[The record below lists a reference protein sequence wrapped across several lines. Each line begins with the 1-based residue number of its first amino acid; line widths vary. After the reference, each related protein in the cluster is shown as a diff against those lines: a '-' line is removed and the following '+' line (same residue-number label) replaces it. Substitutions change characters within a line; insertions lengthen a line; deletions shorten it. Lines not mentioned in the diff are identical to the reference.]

1 MAEELQNTDEI
12 LNGYLQG
19 YSEKES
25 KGAFAGMK
33 IIPIYRIMIK
43 KSFLSYK
50 KGKNTKS
57 NITGEIRKIRCC
69 P

>member
-1 MAEELQNTDEI
+1 M

-25 KGAFAGMK
+25 KGTFAGMK
-33 IIPIYRIMIK
+33 IIMIK

-50 KGKNTKS
+50 KGKNTKA
-57 NITGEIRKIRCC
+57 NITGEIRKLRCC
-69 P
+69 PQRKICRKMFETVYI